1 MSSTAPLLTPFAPQ
15 TDSSIDRLIIVDLG
29 SSSAA
34 APSLRR
40 SANRLLRSIR
50 GSAQASAAVLV
61 QGGGSSDFPERGD
74 TRVLQPADL
83 LRTEEIAEIWSFMED
98 TTAKLVHGEG
108 HDLFPTVD
116 GVHLGELNLVTVQ
129 MFVHSFATLARASAT
144 LLEQNDVRRVDVFV
158 NDETRGA
165 AIEEMA
171 RALGVSDV
179 HTWVP
184 VLARVIRPLGRALL
198 RWRERREVRALR
210 RDATVNAPF
219 SNLDVDTTSRVL
231 IMSESTPI
239 AQMFAAVEPQ
249 LAKSSYGPMVQ
260 VQLGPQPRSVRRNG
274 ALSVVNLGRPLV
286 VPAMRKGRFR
296 DAWRRAR
303 AIAHESLGVKGQLGR
318 VQVRIP
324 LEQLLDLAFLQLFDQ
339 QVEQLEYAQRIL
351 DETRPS
357 LVVVGNDRWW
367 VGQSFVQRARVM
379 GIPSLCVQDGLAAD
393 NAHWWWITTDHWAA
407 CGDAIPRQMQAHGVP
422 AERFHVT
429 GQPRYDALCAL
440 RRNADATALRTKY
453 DLPQGARCVL
463 LATQP
468 HQSPAFVQRIADAVL
483 ATPDVELLLRQHP
496 AEEEQKYVAMARE
509 LGERCHLLGSSGNIF
524 ELIAASDALVT
535 EFSTVAL
542 EAVIL
547 GKPVVTANFGDV
559 PTIVSFAELGIAVPA
574 RDERELTRAVTRVL
588 ATGAVE
594 PKAERAVIDLIGPLD
609 GQSSARVARL
619 IESLTAD
626 AESRR
631 ERGERVS

>member
-1 MSSTAPLLTPFAPQ
+1 
-15 TDSSIDRLIIVDLG
+15 
-29 SSSAA
+29 
-34 APSLRR
+34 
-40 SANRLLRSIR
+40 
-50 GSAQASAAVLV
+50 VLV
-61 QGGGSSDFPERGD
+61 QGGGVNDFPDRGD
-74 TRVLQPADL
+74 TRVFQPADL
-83 LRTEEIAEIWSFMED
+83 LHSEQIAEIWNFMEEA
-98 TTAKLVHGEG
+98 TQTLVFGAG

-129 MFVHSFATLARASAT
+129 MFVHSFATLARAASE
-144 LLEQNDVRRVDVFV
+144 LLEHNDVREVDILV
-158 NDETRGA
+158 NDRTRGEA
-165 AIEEMA
+165 LAEIA
-171 RALGVSDV
+171 RALGASRVRIS
-179 HTWVP
+179 VP
-184 VLARVIRPLGRALL
+184 ALARVIRPIGRVLQ

-210 RDATVNAPF
+210 KSPTVKAPF
-219 SNLDVDTTSRVL
+219 ANLDVDTASRVL

-239 AQMFAAVEPQ
+239 AQMFAAIEPQ
-249 LAKSSYGPMVQ
+249 LARSSCGPIMQ
-260 VQLGPQPRSVRRNG
+260 VQLGAQPRSARRNG
-274 ALSVVNLGRPLV
+274 ALTVVNAGRVLA
-286 VPAMRKGRFR
+286 VPAIRTGRFR
-296 DAWRRAR
+296 DVWRIAR
-303 AIAHESLGVKGQLGR
+303 QVAHSSLSVSAQLGPAR
-318 VQVRIP
+318 VSIP
-324 LEQLLDLAFLQLFDQ
+324 LEQLLDLIFLQLFDQ

-393 NAHWWWITTDHWAA
+393 NAHWWWITADHWAA
-407 CGDAIPRQMQAHGVP
+407 CGDAIPRQMQAHGVA

-429 GQPRYDALCAL
+429 GQPRYDVLCEM
-440 RRNADATALRTKY
+440 RRNADPVALRAKY
-453 DLPQGARCVL
+453 EIPQGRRCVL

-483 ATPDVELLLRQHP
+483 AAPDVVLLLRQHP
-496 AEEEQKYVAMARE
+496 AEHAEKYVAMSRD
-509 LGERCHLLGSSGNIF
+509 LGERCRLLGTAGNIF

-574 RDERELTRAVTRVL
+574 RDERELTRAVTRAL
-588 ATGAVE
+588 ATGKVE

-609 GQSSARVARL
+609 GQSSNRVARL
-619 IESLTAD
+619 IESLTAA

-631 ERGERVS
+631 ERGGAHVS